1 METLSAAAQNELGN
15 NALLV
20 QGAMQSG
27 ISHGRHTA
35 ARTYWHQWLQ
45 FCQQYKLVT
54 YLTPKDPMQ
63 LAGSNFLLN
72 EYVTPGFPP
81 PTTLF
86 ELEQ

>member
-35 ARTYWHQWLQ
+35 ARTLSTIQIGDLPHTQGSNAIGWLQ
-45 FCQQYKLVT
+45 IFAQRVRDGRLSASYNIV
-54 YLTPKDPMQ
+54 
-63 LAGSNFLLN
+63 
-72 EYVTPGFPP
+72 
-81 PTTLF
+81 
-86 ELEQ
+86 